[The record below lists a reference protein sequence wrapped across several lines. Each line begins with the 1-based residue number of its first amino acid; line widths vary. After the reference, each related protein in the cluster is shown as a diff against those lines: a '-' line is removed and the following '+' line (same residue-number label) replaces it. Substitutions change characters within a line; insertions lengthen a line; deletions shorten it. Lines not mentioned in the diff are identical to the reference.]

1 MLYDAI
7 IIGGSF
13 AGLSAAM
20 QLARGRRS
28 VCVIDTGLP
37 RNRFTDASHGFFAH
51 DGDAPLSLIAK
62 GRAKVAEYP
71 NVRFVRGEAVRV
83 AGQTPKFSV
92 ALANGATVEGA
103 RLVLA
108 FGVKDGLP
116 DIEGVSERWGHT
128 VLHCPYCHGYEF
140 GGQPLGVLQTMPM
153 SSHQALMIPE
163 WGATTFFLN
172 GGPEPDADTLSQLSR
187 RGVTIEPSRVV
198 ALEGEAPELCGVRL
212 EDGRLIPVSALYL
225 GPKTELNSD
234 VAKQLGCEI
243 EEGPF
248 GPVIKVDAMMQT
260 NVPGVFAAG
269 DIARAMHNATFA
281 SADGVMAGTAAHRSL
296 IFADLNA

>member
-1 MLYDAI
+1 MIYDAI

-28 VCVIDTGLP
+28 VCIIDAGLP

-83 AGQTPKFSV
+83 EGQMPHFSV
-92 ALANGATVEGA
+92 ALANGAVIEGA

-140 GGQPLGVLQTMPM
+140 GGKPLGVLQTMPM
-153 SSHQALMIPE
+153 SSHQALLIPE

-172 GGPEPDADTLSQLSR
+172 GGPQPDADTLAQLSR
-187 RGVTIEPSRVV
+187 RSVTIEAARVL
-198 ALEGEAPELCGVRL
+198 ALEGEASELSGVRL
-212 EDGRLIPVSALYL
+212 EDGRLIPVAALYL
-225 GPKTELNSD
+225 GPKTELNSPI
-234 VAKQLGCEI
+234 AAQLGCET
-243 EEGPF
+243 EDGPMGVF
-248 GPVIKVDAMMQT
+248 IKVDTLMQT
-260 NVPGVFAAG
+260 SVAGVFAAG

-296 IFADLNA
+296 IMEAAA